1 MVTNLRTI
9 RKERGMTQG
18 QLSEATGIH
27 KITISKYESG
37 KVDPTLTSAERIATA
52 LGVTINDLIGGG
64 QDDKLSDDPTG
75 R

>member
-52 LGVTINDLIGGG
+52 LGVTINDLSGGG